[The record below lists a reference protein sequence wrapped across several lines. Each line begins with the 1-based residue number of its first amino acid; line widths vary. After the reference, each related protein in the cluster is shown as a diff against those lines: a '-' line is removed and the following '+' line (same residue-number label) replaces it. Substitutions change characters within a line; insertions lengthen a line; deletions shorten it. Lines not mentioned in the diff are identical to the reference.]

1 MANNRITIK
10 DIAQKAGVSK
20 GTVDRVLHNRGE
32 VSKESRE
39 RIEAVLK
46 EMNYEPNVYASALA
60 NNKEFLV
67 IVVIPEC
74 VKGDYWSKIENGII
88 KFSQEMIHFN
98 ASVRIFHFDQID
110 PDSCRKVFDELK
122 TETFDG
128 IIFPP
133 VFSNLSHEFAGYL
146 TARNI
151 PYIYIDSYIADTNP
165 LSYFGLDSYKSGSLA
180 ARLITICLNKD
191 PKLAIFRYS
200 HPATEVIKPIIKP

>member
-1 MANNRITIK
+1 MNNEGRYRTRFNFFMANNRITIK

-133 VFSNLSHEFAGYL
+133 VFSNLSHEFELPVVLIMPIGK
-146 TARNI
+146 I
-151 PYIYIDSYIADTNP
+151 
-165 LSYFGLDSYKSGSLA
+165 
-180 ARLITICLNKD
+180 RLKRKIL
-191 PKLAIFRYS
+191 LLFQIFMS
-200 HPATEVIKPIIKP
+200 